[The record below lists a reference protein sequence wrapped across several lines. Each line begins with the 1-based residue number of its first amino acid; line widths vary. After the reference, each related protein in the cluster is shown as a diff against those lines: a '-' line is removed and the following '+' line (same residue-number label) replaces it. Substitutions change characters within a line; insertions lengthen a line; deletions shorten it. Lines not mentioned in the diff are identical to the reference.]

1 MRWPRP
7 VELTSE
13 ATRFRRRL
21 LIALVLV
28 VSVTTLTVIG
38 VSRRNIAAD
47 EERQLEHEFQS
58 SLALLHGVQQI
69 RHATL
74 VERCRALARKP
85 RIHAALEDGA
95 VDLLYLSADDE
106 LRDLLV
112 DPAWPQT
119 GMRSELVAR
128 FYRFLDAKGKLIAA
142 QNTAKA
148 GMLAAADEN
157 RLSLAALPVQPQ
169 IGYLTV
175 AQTGGGAAI
184 TEVIVVPII
193 AQETGEGIA
202 ALVIGFDP
210 VQLDS
215 RPLGT
220 DFVSGIWFEGE
231 LYPATFG
238 VGVSAP
244 NNLGRALK
252 QRMGPAGAREPR
264 FHLDVAGDPWL
275 VLVKRLN
282 PGTLLAP
289 ADEICAF
296 PLREMLQRQKAT
308 GWRILGAGA
317 VVMLAGF
324 VSSYILSFR
333 LSVPVEQLAHDSR
346 EQRVGR
352 ERAEAALEST
362 SAELGRAARFS
373 ANASHQLKTPVAVLR
388 AGLEVMLAKQ
398 NHSSPGDSDEIA
410 ALIHQTYRVSS
421 VIEDLLLLS
430 RMDAG
435 QLQLKLTPVNLS
447 ELIAAVLDDLSALP
461 EEQELAV
468 EEDCPAGLWIMGE
481 KRYTALI
488 LQNLLEN
495 ARKYNRP
502 GGRIKITAGEKNGEV
517 LLTVG
522 NTAQRPIP
530 PEVREHIFER
540 FHRGGVGENIPGYGL
555 GLNLARE
562 LARIHQGDLRLL
574 SSDETW
580 TEFSV
585 RFRSSPPLAPAT
597 GAVP

>member
-1 MRWPRP
+1 VKFPGP
-7 VELTSE
+7 VELSPE
-13 ATRFRRRL
+13 ATLFRRRL

-38 VSRRNIAAD
+38 VSRSKIAAD
-47 EERQLEHEFQS
+47 EERLLESEFQS
-58 SLALLHGVQQI
+58 SLALLHSVQQI

-106 LRDLLV
+106 LRDLLAEPV
-112 DPAWPQT
+112 ST
-119 GMRSELVAR
+119 KSGTRSEMVAR
-128 FYRFLDAKGKLIAA
+128 FYRFLDANGKLIPA

-148 GMLAAADEN
+148 GALGAADES
-157 RLSLAALPVQPQ
+157 RLSLPALPAQPQ
-169 IGYLTV
+169 VGYLTLV
-175 AQTGGGAAI
+175 QTGGGVAI
-184 TEVIVVPII
+184 VEVIVVPII
-193 AQETGEGIA
+193 AQETGERIA
-202 ALVIGFDP
+202 ALVLGFDP

-231 LYPATFG
+231 LFPATFG
-238 VGVSAP
+238 GSAP
-244 NNLGRALK
+244 GDLGKELRR
-252 QRMGPAGAREPR
+252 RMGADGSHEQRL
-264 FHLDVAGDPWL
+264 HLDVAGESWL
-275 VLVKRLN
+275 VLMKRLN
-282 PGTLLAP
+282 PGMQLAP

-296 PLREMLQRQKAT
+296 PLAKMLQRQKET
-308 GWRILGAGA
+308 GWQIVGVGA
-317 VVMLAGF
+317 VVMLVGF
-324 VSSYILSFR
+324 FSSYIVSFR
-333 LSVPVEQLAHDSR
+333 LTVPVERLAHDSH
-346 EQRVGR
+346 EQRMGR
-352 ERAEAALEST
+352 EKAEAALEST

-388 AGLEVMLAKQ
+388 AGLEVMLAKKSHT
-398 NHSSPGDSDEIA
+398 NLGERDEIA

-435 QLQLKLTPVNLS
+435 QLKLKLGPVNLS
-447 ELIAAVLDDLSALP
+447 ELIEAALDDLSAMP
-461 EEQELAV
+461 EEEHELTV
-468 EEDCPAGLWIMGE
+468 EEDCPGGLWILGE

-502 GGRIKITAGEKNGEV
+502 GGRIKIVAGEKDGEV
-517 LLTVG
+517 RLAVG
-522 NTAQRPIP
+522 NTAEQSIP

-574 SSDETW
+574 TSDETW
-580 TEFSV
+580 TEFEV
-585 RFRSSPPLAPAT
+585 KFRASPCPASAKG
-597 GAVP
+597 GAA